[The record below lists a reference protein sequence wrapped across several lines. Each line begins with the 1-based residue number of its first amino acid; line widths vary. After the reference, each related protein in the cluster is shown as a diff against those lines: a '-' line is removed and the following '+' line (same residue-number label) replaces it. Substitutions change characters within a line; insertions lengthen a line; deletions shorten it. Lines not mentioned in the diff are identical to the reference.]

1 MGHSEKDDQSPNDEN
16 DHNHDSGDE
25 EDVAVVMAL
34 LDDEEKEEE
43 DQQQHEE
50 EEEEEEEEQDNTNHD
65 IDDDIHEVDM
75 DHSYHSVK
83 SRMKLNYYSLSLL
96 LAVGHVIYA
105 IRSREQLYLALL
117 YLSSS
122 RLSVSCNT

>member
-1 MGHSEKDDQSPNDEN
+1 MFNKNHCFFKVVYNLTFLRKRYLVLGSWFWIDSTYYNINSINSIAFSFNMGHSEKDDQSPNDEN

-50 EEEEEEEEQDNTNHD
+50 EEEEEEEEEQDDTNHD

-75 DHSYHSVK
+75 G
-83 SRMKLNYYSLSLL
+83 SLIS
-96 LAVGHVIYA
+96 
-105 IRSREQLYLALL
+105 
-117 YLSSS
+117 
-122 RLSVSCNT
+122 

>member
-50 EEEEEEEEQDNTNHD
+50 EEEEEEEQDDTNHD

>member
-50 EEEEEEEEQDNTNHD
+50 EEEEEQDDTNHD